1 VRAITWGQR
10 SDPSVPPG
18 SPASR
23 HRRAVAAVV
32 ALGTVVGLAGAGA
45 LLGVRNGSV
54 AGGWSPVEAAL
65 GGLLQVAAVVA
76 GILILSRRRRNSI
89 GCLLVVFGGASAVHG
104 VVRELATWRLVELA
118 DRGPFTLALAWMA
131 SWLWVL
137 PFVMI
142 AALLVELPDG
152 EPPGR
157 WRWLRRAITVATAG
171 MVVALTLHPELLI
184 DQLPTVVDNPVGF
197 VPRAVAEAAVMAG
210 FAVVFVSALSG
221 TVGLLLRYRRGDAT
235 TRRQLLLLLVVGVAM
250 LVLTWLPT
258 PDVLFLVG
266 MLGVPVAILVST
278 LRYRLYAVDRVVGQA
293 LALTALTSLVA
304 ALYLATTAVAGA
316 AVAEGGRGT
325 LVAVAATA
333 TVALFLQPVRVR
345 TDRAIHRLVH
355 GRQPS
360 RLQLLEAV
368 AEVAA
373 GPIDAVPDR
382 LAALLRSATPDT
394 VAASVT
400 VTLPEGGSE
409 TRTSAPRRVRGA
421 GSEGED
427 LGERPTLLETPVVCD
442 GGEVGSLRLHLL
454 AGSPTDEEDVALL
467 RALAAAVGPA
477 LRNVAMHAALA
488 EHAHRLITAHDEERR
503 RIERDI
509 HDGAQQ
515 QLIAA
520 ATHLG
525 LARQLTEDDTS
536 SLQLTRAG
544 ELLTAAMRDLRAIVR
559 GLRPAA
565 LADHGICVALRDH
578 ASTTSLGYHL
588 DVIGEIRFEHTVEA
602 TLYWC
607 GREALQNVTK
617 HAGATVVVAEV
628 TDDDGTAQLVVRDDG
643 CGFDPGT
650 VHGGGGWRNLGD
662 RLAAV
667 GGSFHLDSRPDAG
680 TALTVR
686 VPLDRRGTAAPPGP
700 GGAAP
705 VPARGQAC

>member
-1 VRAITWGQR
+1 VGAITASER
-10 SDPSVPPG
+10 SGSVVAPG
-18 SPASR
+18 PHASR
-23 HRRAVAAVV
+23 RRRAVAAVV
-32 ALGTVVGLAGAGA
+32 ALGSVVGLVAAGV
-45 LLGVRNGSV
+45 LLGVRNGFV

-65 GGLLQVAAVVA
+65 GGLLQIAAVVA

-89 GCLLVVFGGASAVHG
+89 GWLLVVFGGASAVFG
-104 VVRELATWRLVELA
+104 VIRELATWRLVELA
-118 DRGPFTLALAWMA
+118 DRGPLTLGLAWTA
-131 SWLWVL
+131 SWLWIL
-137 PFVMI
+137 PFVTM

-152 EPPGR
+152 EPTGR
-157 WRWLRRAITVATAG
+157 WRWRRRAIAYATAG
-171 MVVALTLHPELLI
+171 TIVALALHPELLI
-184 DQLPTVVDNPVGF
+184 DQLPFVVDNPVG
-197 VPRAVAEAAVMAG
+197 VAPRVVVEAAVVAG
-210 FAVVFVSALSG
+210 FTVVFVAALSG
-221 TVGLLLRYRRGDAT
+221 SVGLLLRYRRGDVT
-235 TRRQLLLLLVVGVAM
+235 TRRQLLLLLVVGVAL
-250 LVLTWLPT
+250 LVLAVLPT

-266 MLGVPVAILVST
+266 MLGVPVGILVST

-293 LALTALTSLVA
+293 LSLAVLTSLVA

-316 AVAEGGRGT
+316 AVTEGRGT

-333 TVALFLQPVRVR
+333 TAAVFLQPVRGHA
-345 TDRAIHRLVH
+345 DRAIHRLVH
-355 GRQPS
+355 GRRPS

-382 LAALLRSATPDT
+382 LAALLGSATPDT

-400 VTLPEGGSE
+400 VHLPDGGSE
-409 TRTSAPRRVRGA
+409 TRTSRPQRVRGA
-421 GSEGED
+421 DREGED
-427 LGERPTLLETPVVCD
+427 LGESSTVLAAPVVCD
-442 GGEVGSLRLHLL
+442 GVEVGALRLHLL
-454 AGSPTDEEDVALL
+454 AGTPIDEEDAASL
-467 RALAAAVGPA
+467 RGLAAAVGPA

-525 LARQLTEDDTS
+525 LARQLTEDDTT

-544 ELLTAAMRDLRAIVR
+544 VLLTAAMRDLRAIVR
-559 GLRPAA
+559 GMRPAA

-588 DVIGEIRFEHTVEA
+588 DVLGETRFPDTVEA

-617 HAGATVVVAEV
+617 HAGATLVVAEV

-643 CGFDPGT
+643 CGFDPAA

-667 GGSFHLDSRPDAG
+667 GGSFHLDSRPDGG

-705 VPARGQAC
+705 VPA